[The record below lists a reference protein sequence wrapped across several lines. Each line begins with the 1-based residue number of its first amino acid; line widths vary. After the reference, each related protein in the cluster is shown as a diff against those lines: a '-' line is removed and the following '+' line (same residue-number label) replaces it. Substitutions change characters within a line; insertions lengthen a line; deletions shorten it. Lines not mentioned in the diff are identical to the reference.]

1 MRWVLAQTAE
11 KPRFPKLKMLF
22 QLLIISPIRPEHHQH
37 DTDKDTRSFQLEQL
51 INNFQTIYHQIY
63 LPCPYL
69 LPTLNY
75 FSKRKLSPTRE
86 QCF

>member
-1 MRWVLAQTAE
+1 MGISTNSRETPFPEVEDVVPIINHFTNQAQ
-11 KPRFPKLKMLF
+11 
-22 QLLIISPIRPEHHQH
+22 HHQH